1 MNDTT
6 LQDALKYGI
15 IDEDEITKLVR
26 MNKVESI
33 HSRPI
38 TQLPNGRWQTYVTDP
53 ETGKLKEIKLA
64 TREKVI
70 ERLYKIYFE
79 GEKTTIRSLESL
91 YKPWLDY
98 KKNITNSPNTITRH
112 KQHYKKYFQGSKIFG
127 KDITKIKRTELN
139 EFCNNIVKK
148 NNLTMKEWVN
158 VKTVLNGIF
167 EYACDNE
174 YIQSNPM
181 DRVKITV
188 KYRQVNKKSDGSQR
202 FDTEER
208 AEINKYMK
216 LQYSETHDPVFV
228 AVQFQFLT
236 GLRVGELVALKWE
249 DVDFTQHTLHVM
261 REESRIAEDNIVVIV
276 NHTKG
281 NQDRFVCLTPEAE
294 RLVNSLEE
302 NGEYLFM
309 RGNDRINARQVTY
322 AYEKYARHTGHDV
335 KRSHKARKTYASLL
349 QANGVPVDEIRKQL
363 GQKDLS
369 TTMQY
374 LFNPL
379 TDAETYAVIRTA
391 LEKS

>member
-15 IDEDEITKLVR
+15 IDEDEIAKLVR

-112 KQHYKKYFQGSKIFG
+112 KQHYKKYFDGTPLFKR
-127 KDITKIKRTELN
+127 DITKIKILELN
-139 EFCNNIVKK
+139 EFCNLLVKD
-148 NNLTMKEWVN
+148 NNLTLKEWMN

-167 EYACDNE
+167 EYAYDKG
-174 YIQSNPM
+174 YISVNPM
-181 DRVKITV
+181 ERVKITV
-188 KYRQVNKKSDGSQR
+188 KYKQVNKRSDGSQR

-208 AEINKYMK
+208 EEI
-216 LQYSETHDPVFV
+216 LQYMNLKFHETHDPIYI
-228 AVQFQFLT
+228 AVQLQFLT
-236 GLRVGELVALKWE
+236 GLRIGELVALKWG
-249 DVDFTQHTLHVM
+249 DIDFESHAVHVM
-261 REESRIAEDNIVVIV
+261 REESRIKENNDCVVV

-281 NQDRFVCLTPEAE
+281 NQDRFVCMTPKAEA
-294 RLVNSLEE
+294 LVKSLDKGGDFLFMK
-302 NGEYLFM
+302 NGE
-309 RGNDRINARQVTY
+309 RVTARQVTY
-322 AYEKYARHTGHDV
+322 AYEKYARVTGHDM

-349 QANGVPVDEIRKQL
+349 QHRGVPIDEIRKQL
-363 GQKDLS
+363 GQQDLS

-379 TDAETYAVIRTA
+379 TNAETYAAITSA
-391 LEKS
+391 LR